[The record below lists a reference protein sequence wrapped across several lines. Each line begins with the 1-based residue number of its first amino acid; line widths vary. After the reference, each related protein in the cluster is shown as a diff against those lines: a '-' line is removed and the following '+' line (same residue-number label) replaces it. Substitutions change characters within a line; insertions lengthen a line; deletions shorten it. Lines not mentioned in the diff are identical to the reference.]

1 MARDIIG
8 DAKLTRIE
16 NDVSWARMRETHTSP
31 SLEGFRYDHGNL
43 LYLDSDGRCDILFL
57 SDGSRMKYCAARALW
72 HMAPKI
78 VQELIWGYRLAKK
91 AGLLELPRCE
101 KTLRE
106 LRSVTAVND

>member
-1 MARDIIG
+1 MAREIIG
-8 DAKLTRIE
+8 DAKLLRIE
-16 NDVSWARMRETHTSP
+16 NDVSYATTREKHDSP
-31 SLEGFRYDHGNL
+31 TLTGFRYDHGNL
-43 LYLDSDGRCDILFL
+43 LWLDSAGACDILFL
-57 SDGSRMKYCAARALW
+57 SDGSRMKYAAARALW

-106 LRSVTAVND
+106 LQKAVA